1 MAVRDAPLEPARCR
15 AGRNRTSEAG
25 DLGFPAGGGEFWN
38 GGGGVGG
45 HWEKRR
51 RVRREEKQPGDGD
64 SGSTIN
70 GCSSQQAARW
80 ALLPH
85 TRHRRFQSWGTPGQE
100 GEDTLVWLGLPVES
114 HMDLKPNEIDPISG
128 PGLPTWSH
136 MNTGPESIRFVAHS

>member
-25 DLGFPAGGGEFWN
+25 DLGFPAGGGGFGIGEEGWE
-38 GGGGVGG
+38 G

-85 TRHRRFQSWGTPGQE
+85 TTSAIPK
-100 GEDTLVWLGLPVES
+100 LG
-114 HMDLKPNEIDPISG
+114 G
-128 PGLPTWSH
+128 
-136 MNTGPESIRFVAHS
+136 TGPRRRRYFGLVGASGAVFSFLYF